1 MLQVYYNY
9 NNQDT
14 EAAAAANQG
23 YYDYGYN
30 NQGYQYQGGQNAGT
44 GIFGNLAQ
52 ERQGGLELILSAP
65 VVFTAFVAALFGGNM
80 RKYQYLKNDKIDLY
94 FYVFTNTKMLKKYLL
109 CNKRR
114 KIYSF
119 TFNLIISSIHI
130 LKCYL

>member
-80 RKYQYLKNDKIDLY
+80 RKYQY
-94 FYVFTNTKMLKKYLL
+94 VKMIRL
-109 CNKRR
+109 
-114 KIYSF
+114 IYIFMNS
-119 TFNLIISSIHI
+119 
-130 LKCYL
+130 